1 MLVFRPSSATG
12 SFPFAQAIG
21 CPLALEWIWAICMY
35 VDRSSRARLA
45 TDTFRCPCRLAS
57 SLIST
62 LFVITPSL
70 QAGAWY
76 YRYSVRIVF
85 PISSVQ
91 GRVGK
96 YTRPGFSPLPLSQ
109 VQSLLSPT
117 TGYDTPVHRLW
128 HKKDKDEV
136 HTYIYIHGPPSLF
149 GNRRCVLSWACGS
162 GRKEADRD
170 RRSSGGGSRL
180 QITWLIGHVAISKG
194 VVEKGHGLSS
204 KKERKDC
211 VMRGP
216 RTKIPDHRSAHALE
230 PSRLNETLSHHTR
243 PVLLTYLATYLPPH
257 LLLHILLNR

>member
-1 MLVFRPSSATG
+1 MVFFRRCMYVTPSCSLPRLGNEYQGINGMAFKARLSSSPPSSCPTPRKGAIPMLVFRPSSATG

-85 PISSVQ
+85 PTSSVQ

-128 HKKDKDEV
+128 HKKD
-136 HTYIYIHGPPSLF
+136 
-149 GNRRCVLSWACGS
+149 
-162 GRKEADRD
+162 
-170 RRSSGGGSRL
+170 
-180 QITWLIGHVAISKG
+180 
-194 VVEKGHGLSS
+194 
-204 KKERKDC
+204 ER
-211 VMRGP
+211 
-216 RTKIPDHRSAHALE
+216 
-230 PSRLNETLSHHTR
+230 
-243 PVLLTYLATYLPPH
+243 
-257 LLLHILLNR
+257 